1 MFPDCPFPCDY
12 DLDYGDA
19 MFDKAYNN
27 SFQQR
32 LESFQYK
39 ASLVI
44 TDAIKSS
51 STEKLYQ
58 ELELEYLQ
66 NRRWFRKL
74 CVFYK
79 IVTEHSSNYL
89 FGYIP
94 SNSNSY
100 LTRKCQNLV
109 ISQFNVGNNF
119 FFNSFFASTLV
130 EWNKLD

>member
-66 NRRWFRKL
+66 IDDGFEN
-74 CVFYK
+74 
-79 IVTEHSSNYL
+79 
-89 FGYIP
+89 
-94 SNSNSY
+94 
-100 LTRKCQNLV
+100 
-109 ISQFNVGNNF
+109 
-119 FFNSFFASTLV
+119 FASFL
-130 EWNKLD
+130 KLLQNIPQMIYLAIFLQTVIHT